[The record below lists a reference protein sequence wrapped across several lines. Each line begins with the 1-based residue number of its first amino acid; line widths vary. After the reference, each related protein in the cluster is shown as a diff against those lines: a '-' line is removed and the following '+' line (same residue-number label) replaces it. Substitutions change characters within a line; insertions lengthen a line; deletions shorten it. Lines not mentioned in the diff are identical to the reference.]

1 MHRIS
6 DVLDCWFE
14 SGSMSFAQFHYP
26 FENKEKFEQH
36 FPADYIVEYI
46 GQTRGWFYLL
56 HVMATALFDRPAFK
70 NVICHGI
77 VLGSDGQK
85 MSKHLRNYPDVNG
98 VFDKYGSDAMRW
110 FLMSSPILRGGNLI
124 VTAEGIRDTVRQVML
139 PVWSSYYFFTLY
151 ANAANG
157 GAGFDARQLRADEVA
172 GLPEMDRYL
181 LARTRRL
188 VERVEKSLD
197 EFAISDACD
206 AASDFIDV
214 LTNWYIRNTRDRFWK
229 EDANAFNT
237 LYTVLEVFMRV
248 LAPLAPMESESVWR
262 GLTGGESVHLADWP
276 YVADEKTGEA
286 TELGRVLVDDPALVD
301 AMEKVREIV
310 SGTLSLRKAA
320 QIRVRQPLAKL
331 TVVVEDVDAV
341 KAYDEILKSELNI
354 KDIEFCTMEDAG
366 SQGLKI
372 VHELKVNA
380 RAAGPRLG
388 KQVQF
393 AIKASKTGAWH
404 VDAATG
410 APVVETPNGE
420 VALEA
425 GEYELIN
432 RVEEENA
439 AEADASVS
447 AALPT
452 GGFVILDTVL
462 TADLEAEGYARDV
475 IRAVQDARKA
485 ADLDIADRIAL
496 VLTVPIRQC
505 GRCRAV
511 PRSDRP

>member
-1 MHRIS
+1 M
-6 DVLDCWFE
+6 
-14 SGSMSFAQFHYP
+14 
-26 FENKEKFEQH
+26 
-36 FPADYIVEYI
+36 
-46 GQTRGWFYLL
+46 
-56 HVMATALFDRPAFK
+56 
-70 NVICHGI
+70 
-77 VLGSDGQK
+77 
-85 MSKHLRNYPDVNG
+85 
-98 VFDKYGSDAMRW
+98 
-110 FLMSSPILRGGNLI
+110 
-124 VTAEGIRDTVRQVML
+124 
-139 PVWSSYYFFTLY
+139 
-151 ANAANG
+151 
-157 GAGFDARQLRADEVA
+157 
-172 GLPEMDRYL
+172 
-181 LARTRRL
+181 
-188 VERVEKSLD
+188 
-197 EFAISDACD
+197 
-206 AASDFIDV
+206 
-214 LTNWYIRNTRDRFWK
+214 
-229 EDANAFNT
+229 
-237 LYTVLEVFMRV
+237 
-248 LAPLAPMESESVWR
+248 WR

-496 VLTVPIRQC
+496 VLTVPSANVADVERFRDLIAHETLATSF
-505 GRCRAV
+505 AV
-511 PRSDRP
+511 KEGAELGVEVVKA

>member
-1 MHRIS
+1 
-6 DVLDCWFE
+6 
-14 SGSMSFAQFHYP
+14 
-26 FENKEKFEQH
+26 
-36 FPADYIVEYI
+36 
-46 GQTRGWFYLL
+46 
-56 HVMATALFDRPAFK
+56 
-70 NVICHGI
+70 
-77 VLGSDGQK
+77 
-85 MSKHLRNYPDVNG
+85 
-98 VFDKYGSDAMRW
+98 
-110 FLMSSPILRGGNLI
+110 
-124 VTAEGIRDTVRQVML
+124 
-139 PVWSSYYFFTLY
+139 
-151 ANAANG
+151 
-157 GAGFDARQLRADEVA
+157 
-172 GLPEMDRYL
+172 
-181 LARTRRL
+181 
-188 VERVEKSLD
+188 
-197 EFAISDACD
+197 
-206 AASDFIDV
+206 
-214 LTNWYIRNTRDRFWK
+214 
-229 EDANAFNT
+229 
-237 LYTVLEVFMRV
+237 MRV

-496 VLTVPIRQC
+496 VLTVPSANVADVERFRDLIAHETLATSF
-505 GRCRAV
+505 AV
-511 PRSDRP
+511 KEGAELGVEVAKA